1 MEFDKKCVLA
11 DSDLGSWFSQDQQWS
26 EQFEDSATCS
36 SAMTQTATASASKR
50 KIEESMKSLIEN
62 SHSADSETSDSDQ
75 QFLSSEDEEG
85 PKGSSGFSKPTG
97 NYIVTTGN
105 LQYMLESSAVC
116 KVCYSS
122 LQIVEKLGS
131 KQGLGAKWNFR
142 CTNESCVSKE
152 SNESYPILPK
162 SNKIYDVNRASVV
175 AFRAIGKG
183 RSAAQKCFSFLG
195 LAPVYTW
202 DKHTTVIEE
211 KVQDLAETDFN
222 HASMQLKQLKRT
234 VGEVAADLTDQ
245 ELGETV
251 VDVGASFDCSWS
263 SRGWSARDGLVA
275 AVSEDT
281 GKVLDVAYLTR
292 ECNHCK
298 GMEEKRAR
306 GELSRLDYL
315 SWYITHKPNCLLNN
329 HEGSAQV

>member
-1 MEFDKKCVLA
+1 
-11 DSDLGSWFSQDQQWS
+11 
-26 EQFEDSATCS
+26 
-36 SAMTQTATASASKR
+36 
-50 KIEESMKSLIEN
+50 
-62 SHSADSETSDSDQ
+62 
-75 QFLSSEDEEG
+75 
-85 PKGSSGFSKPTG
+85 
-97 NYIVTTGN
+97 
-105 LQYMLESSAVC
+105 MLESSAVC

-131 KQGLGAKWNFR
+131 KQGLGAKLDFR

-152 SNESYPILPK
+152 SNESYPILQK

-183 RSAAQKCFSFLG
+183 RSAVQKCFSFLG

-263 SRGWSARDGLVA
+263 L
-275 AVSEDT
+275 
-281 GKVLDVAYLTR
+281 
-292 ECNHCK
+292 
-298 GMEEKRAR
+298 
-306 GELSRLDYL
+306 
-315 SWYITHKPNCLLNN
+315 
-329 HEGSAQV
+329 